1 MSTIYYSQ
9 VNKALQRELVAR
21 GVAGVSNRT
30 TEAISYMV
38 EKIAN
43 VEVSAYYSRPNK
55 QSKPIPGF
63 GTLGGS
69 AVTVGSYMPSGPN
82 GYLNDLVR
90 PAHRIPPVVTAV
102 SVAQNDQSKNYI
114 NKASITILIPDATTD
129 INNMEAVWCK
139 PGQYI
144 KIKVVHPDS
153 AILTKDGGIL
163 SPDGIPSEPL
173 LKKLYPDT
181 DLNSLRKLNEF
192 YFQGR
197 ISTFSYSY
205 NTDGSISLTV
215 EAIGTSNT
223 YVDVQLFTN
232 SKKKSTTTTTET
244 VNEVDSIYTS
254 ISADVDEIINSYN
267 QKKINEFEHTIDI
280 TNADGSRVTDRSV
293 LVGVPY
299 KIGNTTSPETTR
311 MITLGYL
318 IDHMNTKI
326 FAEIDAE
333 IRINCDDKI
342 CFSNYYEKLIS
353 ADPINILLWE
363 GNSSVKSSTY
373 TITPEQAQRL
383 LNVSKTN
390 DITMFPNVK
399 PTTNGF
405 SETSAD
411 LNKSYPSRI
420 YINLELIKKIVDE
433 LSKTNEPTIKKF
445 LMRLSSE
452 ILAATG
458 NAINLGLV
466 QHPTIPEALLF
477 YDTNFITTSALVE
490 EFTIPIFATATGTSV
505 VRDFTLTS
513 KVPAAVQNMIFGIDS
528 SKTSTQRQVA
538 YNPYIY
544 ADEATKKKLA
554 ADFAKEHINALSDLA
569 VKKYTFSQRPSD
581 KQNIQ
586 NLQRAIEK
594 YVTYFTPN
602 IEESVGT
609 NKSIFPM
616 DLEFTIDGINGFK
629 FGDVLNFAGLPKRY
643 TDSFIFTI
651 IGVSHNITTA
661 GEWTTTIKCI
671 PRIRIK

>member
-43 VEVSAYYSRPNK
+43 VEVSAYYGRPNK

-63 GTLGGS
+63 GVLGGS
-69 AVTVGSYMPSGPN
+69 TVTVGSYMPSGTN
-82 GYLNDLVR
+82 GFLNDLVR

-114 NKASITILIPDATTD
+114 NKASVTILIPDATTD
-129 INNMEAVWCK
+129 IDNMEAVWCK

-205 NTDGSISLTV
+205 NPDGSISLTV

-267 QKKINEFEHTIDI
+267 QKKINEFEHTINI

-326 FAEIDAE
+326 FAGIDAE

-353 ADPINILLWE
+353 ADPVNILLWE

-490 EFTIPIFATATGTSV
+490 EFTIPIFATATGASV

-554 ADFAKEHINALSDLA
+554 TDFAKEHINALSDLA

>member
-63 GTLGGS
+63 GVLGGS
-69 AVTVGSYMPSGPN
+69 TVTVGSYMPSGPN

-114 NKASITILIPDATTD
+114 NKASVTILIPDATTD
-129 INNMEAVWCK
+129 IDNMEAVWCK

-205 NTDGSISLTV
+205 NSDGSISLTV

-267 QKKINEFEHTIDI
+267 QKKINEFEHTINI

-326 FAEIDAE
+326 FAGIDAE

-363 GNSSVKSSTY
+363 GKSSVKSSTY

-383 LNVSKTN
+383 LNVSKPN
-390 DITMFPNVK
+390 DITMFPNIK
-399 PTTNGF
+399 PTSNGF

-420 YINLELIKKIVDE
+420 YINLDLIKKIVDE

-490 EFTIPIFATATGTSV
+490 EFTIPIFATATGASV

>member
-326 FAEIDAE
+326 FAGIDAE

-363 GNSSVKSSTY
+363 GKSSVKSSTY

-383 LNVSKTN
+383 LNVSKPN
-390 DITMFPNVK
+390 DITMFPNIK
-399 PTTNGF
+399 PTSNGF

-420 YINLELIKKIVDE
+420 YINLDLIKKIVDE

>member
-1 MSTIYYSQ
+1 
-9 VNKALQRELVAR
+9 
-21 GVAGVSNRT
+21 
-30 TEAISYMV
+30 
-38 EKIAN
+38 
-43 VEVSAYYSRPNK
+43 
-55 QSKPIPGF
+55 
-63 GTLGGS
+63 
-69 AVTVGSYMPSGPN
+69 MPSGPN

-205 NTDGSISLTV
+205 NPDGSISLTV

-326 FAEIDAE
+326 FAGIDAE

-363 GNSSVKSSTY
+363 GKSSVKSSTY

-383 LNVSKTN
+383 LNVSKPN
-390 DITMFPNVK
+390 DITMFPNIK
-399 PTTNGF
+399 PTSNGF

-420 YINLELIKKIVDE
+420 YINLDLIKKIVDE

>member
-205 NTDGSISLTV
+205 NPDGSISLTV

-326 FAEIDAE
+326 FAGIDAE

-363 GNSSVKSSTY
+363 GKSSVKSSTY

-383 LNVSKTN
+383 LNVSKPN
-390 DITMFPNVK
+390 DITMFPNIK
-399 PTTNGF
+399 PTSNGF

-420 YINLELIKKIVDE
+420 YINLDLIKKIVDE